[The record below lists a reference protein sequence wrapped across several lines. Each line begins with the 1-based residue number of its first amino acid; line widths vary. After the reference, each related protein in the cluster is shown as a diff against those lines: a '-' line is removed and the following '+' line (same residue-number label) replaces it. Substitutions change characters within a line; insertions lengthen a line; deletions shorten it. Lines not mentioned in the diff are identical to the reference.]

1 MEPAH
6 IVILRLGVVATRLA
20 LLVIFDGLVRR
31 DVGLGRKAETA
42 GHAAIC
48 GRHSVGVLGGGA
60 VHVDRIQ
67 PSPHLMQRI
76 ISYSLGRVDDALV
89 LMHLQLLKDFDLC
102 PKLGQLLLIRGER
115 PYLCCS
121 RHQQA
126 VAPPPVCASS
136 RGSGRTHRLPSS
148 ALGPVVGAVR
158 QRIPLKFSP
167 GLDDGADHIQQ
178 RPFPHPRTPRWVAP
192 RSSVVWCLRTSR
204 LIRVV
209 PYRVEFVPTWLAKRF
224 RMRKSVV
231 GNDDW

>member
-6 IVILRLGVVATRLA
+6 IVILCLGVVATRLA

-48 GRHSVGVLGGGA
+48 GRHSVGVLGRGA

-115 PYLCCS
+115 PYLSAVLAIS
-121 RHQQA
+121 RLSLHRLSVHRLEALRERIDFPHQLLA
-126 VAPPPVCASS
+126 LLLVRSD
-136 RGSGRTHRLPSS
+136 RGSH
-148 ALGPVVGAVR
+148 
-158 QRIPLKFSP
+158 
-167 GLDDGADHIQQ
+167 
-178 RPFPHPRTPRWVAP
+178 
-192 RSSVVWCLRTSR
+192 
-204 LIRVV
+204 
-209 PYRVEFVPTWLAKRF
+209 
-224 RMRKSVV
+224 
-231 GNDDW
+231 